1 MGSLALLI
9 SVMLSVNEAVFYTGV
24 TTLLRDPWGGLAL
37 VPLITILL
45 LLICV
50 DILIAGVRKNT
61 GNTLKAFYYKN
72 QFKHKQIKI

>member
-1 MGSLALLI
+1 
-9 SVMLSVNEAVFYTGV
+9 MLGSVNEALFYTDV

-50 DILIAGVRKNT
+50 DILIAGVRET
-61 GNTLKAFYYKN
+61 RETL
-72 QFKHKQIKI
+72 